1 LEEGSSKRWYYASLS
16 LILILVIIT
25 SSLLA
30 LYFDLRLHNATLE
43 KELENLEVQNSRLE
57 TKFETLQAN
66 LESELNIMRSMLG
79 NMTPQYANESIALIG
94 AKIYKIAEPSVVL
107 ITLEV
112 LGGGV
117 AQGSGFVYN
126 VEGYI
131 VTNNHVVEDAVD
143 PNSLTVMF
151 MNGTVTNAFV
161 VGRDPYSDLAVI
173 KVDLPSEMLK
183 PLPIGNSSA
192 LRVGEPVFAVGN
204 PFGLSGTI
212 TSGIVSQLG
221 RTLEAP
227 GGYRIINVI
236 QTDAAI
242 NPGNSGGPLLNI
254 YGEVVGVNTA
264 IASTT
269 GSFTGIGF
277 AVSSDLMKRVVPS
290 LIEKGHYDHP
300 WVGIVG
306 TDVTPEIASEMG
318 LNEST
323 GLLIKEVVGGSPADK
338 AGLRDGDVIVGVDD
352 HPVRR
357 FEDLVTYTEM
367 EKSVGDTITLTIIRD
382 KTRMEVNLTLGA
394 RPPP

>member
-1 LEEGSSKRWYYASLS
+1 MEEGSSKRWYYASLS

-151 MNGTVTNAFV
+151 MNGTVTKAFV

-212 TSGIVSQLG
+212 TSGIVDCPMASAPINDKNLYSARVSKLG
-221 RTLEAP
+221 P
-227 GGYRIINVI
+227 
-236 QTDAAI
+236 D
-242 NPGNSGGPLLNI
+242 NPA
-254 YGEVVGVNTA
+254 YT
-264 IASTT
+264 
-269 GSFTGIGF
+269 
-277 AVSSDLMKRVVPS
+277 PS
-290 LIEKGHYDHP
+290 LTNISLFRATSFANDKSLLLY
-300 WVGIVG
+300 
-306 TDVTPEIASEMG
+306 ASCISGNLGPNASSLDPLNG
-318 LNEST
+318 L
-323 GLLIKEVVGGSPADK
+323 SPM
-338 AGLRDGDVIVGVDD
+338 
-352 HPVRR
+352 R
-357 FEDLVTYTEM
+357 F
-367 EKSVGDTITLTIIRD
+367 I
-382 KTRMEVNLTLGA
+382 
-394 RPPP
+394 

>member
-1 LEEGSSKRWYYASLS
+1 MEEGSSKRWYYASLS

-151 MNGTVTNAFV
+151 MNGTVTKAFV

-306 TDVTPEIASEMG
+306 TDVTPEIANEMG

-367 EKSVGDTITLTIIRD
+367 EKSVGDPITLTIIRD